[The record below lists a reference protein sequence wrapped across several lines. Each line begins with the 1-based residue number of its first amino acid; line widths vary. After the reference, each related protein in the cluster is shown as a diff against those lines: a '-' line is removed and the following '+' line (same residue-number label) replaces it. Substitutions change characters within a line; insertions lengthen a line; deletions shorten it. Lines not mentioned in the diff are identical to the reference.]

1 MRLANSI
8 CFELTSSLWPWHDHF
23 LLSISRSSAKYVA
36 TSILHTK
43 RKNMYL
49 LLCLYDKKNKTKIFL
64 CCISRLLST
73 YYLGYIILLLLLHIN
88 YLYLEYLF
96 YAAGRWAPNMIN
108 TFRLR
113 KYSERPP
120 NNLTPWGFTL
130 QISAHFLIG

>member
-1 MRLANSI
+1 MI
-8 CFELTSSLWPWHDHF
+8 
-23 LLSISRSSAKYVA
+23 
-36 TSILHTK
+36 
-43 RKNMYL
+43 
-49 LLCLYDKKNKTKIFL
+49 KNKTKNFL

-113 KYSERPP
+113 KYSERPS
-120 NNLTPWGFTL
+120 NNLTPWGFKL
-130 QISAHFLIG
+130 QISAHF